1 VQGTH
6 KQRTNRLKN
15 IDVPEMEAGRTE
27 DSNHIYV
34 AENAQTK
41 FVRRHITSAY
51 GGPCERISELADYFL
66 PPVVENQKR
75 KNQYLRDSHELLNIL
90 KTLKLSPN
98 VLFVS
103 MDIVSMYTNIPI

>member
-1 VQGTH
+1 MATYFIEVISTGS
-6 KQRTNRLKN
+6 RT
-15 IDVPEMEAGRTE
+15 ETGRTE

-66 PPVVENQKR
+66 LPIVENR
-75 KNQYLRDSHELLNIL
+75 KTKNIYYRQ
-90 KTLKLSPN
+90 S
-98 VLFVS
+98 
-103 MDIVSMYTNIPI
+103 